1 MNIINLEE
9 ILDKELC
16 EYNTIDKFDKRDILN
31 KTIVFLSYQDRLD
44 NGSSSVEDL
53 FKAKFLKQELL
64 ELLQSIPD

>member
-1 MNIINLEE
+1 MTQLP
-9 ILDKELC
+9 LF
-16 EYNTIDKFDKRDILN
+16 TFDKRDILN